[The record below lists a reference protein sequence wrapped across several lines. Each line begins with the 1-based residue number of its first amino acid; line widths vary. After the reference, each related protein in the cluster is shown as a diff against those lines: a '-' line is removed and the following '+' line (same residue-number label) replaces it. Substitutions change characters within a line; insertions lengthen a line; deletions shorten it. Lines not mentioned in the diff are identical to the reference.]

1 MKYLVFS
8 DIHGSL
14 DSCTFIMNKYNEIRP
29 DKIILLGDILY
40 HGPRND
46 LPFNYNPKEV
56 IKNLNS
62 IAEKIIC
69 VKGNC
74 DAEVDQMVLN
84 FKIHNFKILT
94 INNKRI
100 LLTHGHHINYNTPTK
115 DYTIDIV
122 MHGHTHINQINTLN
136 STTYINLGSITIP
149 KDNIK
154 SYAIID
160 NNIITIYNINN
171 EVINKFPL

>member
-14 DSCTFIMNKYNEIRP
+14 DSCQFIINKYNELKP

-46 LPFNYNPKEV
+46 LPVNYNPKEV
-56 IKNLNS
+56 IKMLNS
-62 IAEKIIC
+62 IANKIIC

-84 FKIHNFKILT
+84 FKIHNIKTLS
-94 INNKRI
+94 INNKKI
-100 LLTHGHHINYNTPTK
+100 LLTHGHHINYNNPINGNS
-115 DYTIDIV
+115 IDIV
-122 MHGHTHINQINTLN
+122 MHGHTHINQINQLD

-149 KDNIK
+149 KDGIK
-154 SYAIID
+154 SYAIIEN
-160 NNIITIYNINN
+160 NNIYIFNINN
-171 EVINKFPL
+171 EIINTYQI